1 MIFSYN
7 LYGMEE
13 ELLFKHEC
21 YDIIGACIDVHRELG
36 VGFSE
41 IVYKDALEYEFQ
53 ERCIP
58 YRREVEY
65 QVHYKDIVLPHKFYA
80 DFVVFDAIILEVK
93 TVSELKNEHL
103 EQTINYLAV
112 SGNEVG
118 LLVNFRSER
127 LKHKRLILTR

>member
-1 MIFSYN
+1 ME
-7 LYGMEE
+7 EE

-65 QVHYKDIVLPHKFYA
+65 QVHYKDVVLPHKFYA
-80 DFVVFDAIILEVK
+80 DFVVFDSIILEVK

>member
-1 MIFSYN
+1 
-7 LYGMEE
+7 MEE
-13 ELLFKHEC
+13 ELLFKKEC